1 MEEEKKSEEKQ
12 IDKQTEKFNE
22 SIYKLNT
29 PSLKAKAL
37 YINNLTEQ
45 LKTKFK
51 SKYKLEA
58 NKIKEKNQNNFIL
71 IYNQIRQII
80 KTYKEDEVKVKLT
93 DDDYGKYKILS
104 ENPDEESELGGSKVK
119 ESPIFGPIKFFWKIS
134 LINSEFF
141 KINENDEKILNSL
154 IDIIFIPIKGKFPNF
169 KLEFHFERNE
179 FFYNNIISKEYDY
192 KDFDDEELEN
202 CFSSEIDWKDESLN
216 PTIKISKKK
225 VKRKGKVKENKI
237 IKKDVP
243 SFFNIFQKEK
253 NNLNKDFIEAK
264 FFKNDYLPNVLEYF
278 LDIMEINYNEFESS
292 ESESDES

>member
-71 IYNQIRQII
+71 IYNQIRKII

>member
-45 LKTKFK
+45 LKTIFK

-58 NKIKEKNQNNFIL
+58 NKINEKNQNNFIL

-253 NNLNKDFIEAK
+253 NNLNKDLIEAN
-264 FFKNDYLPNVLEYF
+264 FFKKDFLPNVLEYF

>member
-1 MEEEKKSEEKQ
+1 MEEEKTSEEKQ

>member
-45 LKTKFK
+45 LKTIFK

-58 NKIKEKNQNNFIL
+58 NKINEKNQNNFIL

-119 ESPIFGPIKFFWKIS
+119 ESPIFGPIKLFWKIS

>member
-45 LKTKFK
+45 LKTIFK

-58 NKIKEKNQNNFIL
+58 NKINEKNQNNFIL